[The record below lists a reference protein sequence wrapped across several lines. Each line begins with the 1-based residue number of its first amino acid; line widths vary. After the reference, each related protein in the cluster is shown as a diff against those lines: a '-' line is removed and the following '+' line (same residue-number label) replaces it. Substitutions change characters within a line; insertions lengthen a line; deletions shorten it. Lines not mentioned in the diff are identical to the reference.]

1 MHLDSPYTWV
11 HDVSI
16 ENRNLD
22 LFIGEM
28 SSKSL
33 IHLDK
38 EYLYNK
44 EQEEVLLDTLNLYY
58 VAFTRAIDQLYISFI
73 DNEKKNDFPKQFVSC
88 IKNNKNY
95 NSETN
100 VLLFDDP
107 NEMASDIICKKPNSK
122 EFFIFNQIFSNS

>member
-1 MHLDSPYTWV
+1 
-11 HDVSI
+11 
-16 ENRNLD
+16 
-22 LFIGEM
+22 M

-38 EYLYNK
+38 EYLYVK

-95 NSETN
+95 IPRLMLYFLMIQMKWQ
-100 VLLFDDP
+100 VILFVKNP
-107 NEMASDIICKKPNSK
+107 ILKGFS
-122 EFFIFNQIFSNS
+122 FNQIFSNS

>member
-1 MHLDSPYTWV
+1 
-11 HDVSI
+11 
-16 ENRNLD
+16 
-22 LFIGEM
+22 M

-58 VAFTRAIDQLYISFI
+58 VAFTRAVDQLYISFI

-88 IKNNKNY
+88 IKKNENY

-100 VLLFDDP
+100 ALLFDDP
-107 NEMASDIICKKPNSK
+107 NEMASDDIL
-122 EFFIFNQIFSNS
+122 